1 MDARWTNAQLLI
13 KGIRSFSPENTNII
27 QFPKPLTLIVGRN
40 GAGKTTIIECLKMGS
55 TGELPPSARSGQA
68 FIHDPKVADAT
79 EVKAQIKLRFRNVT
93 GKPFVVIRSFQL
105 TQKARGKLEKKDLDS
120 VIQLSLIHI

>member
-1 MDARWTNAQLLI
+1 
-13 KGIRSFSPENTNII
+13 
-27 QFPKPLTLIVGRN
+27 
-40 GAGKTTIIECLKMGS
+40 MGS

-79 EVKAQIKLRFRNVT
+79 EVKAQIKLRFQNSI

-105 TQKARGKLEKKDLDS
+105 VQKSGGKLEKKDLDQI
-120 VIQLSLIHI
+120 IQMVDENTGEKVSLTKKCADINAEVPILMGVSKAILENLSLIHI